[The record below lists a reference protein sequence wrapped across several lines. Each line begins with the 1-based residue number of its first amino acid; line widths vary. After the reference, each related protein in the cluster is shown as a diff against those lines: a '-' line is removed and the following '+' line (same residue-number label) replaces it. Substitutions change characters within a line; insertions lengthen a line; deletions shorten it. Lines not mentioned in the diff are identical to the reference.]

1 MHKHT
6 VQYLVG
12 GIFSLVIA
20 MSIGR
25 FSYTVILPY
34 MQDTFAFSRATAG
47 FLATSNYLG
56 YLVGALV
63 AGRLQI
69 GDKRIPFLQIA
80 LVISILTTA
89 MMGLTDAI
97 IAWYVLR
104 FMSGV
109 MSAFIFVVAASL
121 VLDQLAGN
129 GKSHLSGLFYSGVGT
144 GIALSAVIVSP
155 IHAMFD
161 WNGTWIALALFSVI
175 LLVFIVMFIKPVT
188 QQYTKQKPSQTVASQ
203 KVPSTT
209 WMKWLILAYSLE
221 GLGYI
226 VTGTFIVSIAEE
238 STNFHGDASFV
249 WFVVGIAAMPS
260 CIISSKLAQRYGY
273 VRTLLISMLFQG
285 LGIVL
290 PAFATNTMTLYTSA
304 FIFGATFMGITT
316 VATTL
321 ARQIL
326 PVNSH
331 QILGYLTAG
340 YALGQ
345 MLGPS
350 LAGAIANYTNSYQYA
365 LFGATTIVIVGALCL
380 ISGLKYEKEKVGEL
394 DAISEYRRKPS

>member
-1 MHKHT
+1 MNKQT
-6 VQYLVG
+6 FQYLIG
-12 GIFSLVIA
+12 GIFTLVIA
-20 MSIGR
+20 MGIGR

-34 MQDTFAFSRATAG
+34 MQETFAFSRATAG

-63 AGRLQI
+63 AGRLQLA
-69 GDKRIPFLQIA
+69 DKRIPFLQIA
-80 LVISILTTA
+80 LVMSILTTA
-89 MMGLTDAI
+89 FMGFTDTI
-97 IAWYVLR
+97 MVWYVLR
-104 FMSGV
+104 FISGV

-121 VLDQLAGN
+121 VLDQLARI
-129 GKSHLSGLFYSGVGT
+129 GKAHLSGLFYSGVGM
-144 GIALSAVIVSP
+144 GIALSAIIVSP
-155 IHAMFD
+155 IHAIFN
-161 WNGTWIALALFSVI
+161 WNGTWIALALFCII
-175 LLVFIVMFIKPVT
+175 LFIFIIIFIQPVT
-188 QQYTKQKPSQTVASQ
+188 SSAQQKGSTAKASP
-203 KVPSTT
+203 KAPPAI
-209 WMKWLILAYSLE
+209 WMKWLIIAYSLE

-238 STNFHGDASFV
+238 STSFHGDATFV
-249 WFVVGIAAMPS
+249 WFVVGVAAIPS
-260 CIISSKLAQRYGY
+260 CIVWSKLAQRYGY

-290 PAFATNTMTLYTSA
+290 PAFATTTITLYISA

-321 ARQIL
+321 ARQIS

-345 MLGPS
+345 MIGPS
-350 LAGAIANYTNSYQYA
+350 LAGALANYTNSYQYA
-365 LFGATTIVIVGALCL
+365 LFGATAVIVVGALCL
-380 ISGLKYEKEKVGEL
+380 ISGLKYEK
-394 DAISEYRRKPS
+394 ISSLEAL

>member
-1 MHKHT
+1 MHKQT
-6 VQYLVG
+6 VQYLFG

-34 MQDTFAFSRATAG
+34 MQDTFAFSHATAG

-69 GDKRIPFLQIA
+69 GGKRIPFLQIS

-89 MMGLTDAI
+89 MMGFTDAV

-104 FMSGV
+104 FISGV
-109 MSAFIFVVAASL
+109 MSALIFVVAASL

-129 GKSHLSGLFYSGVGT
+129 GKAHLSGLFYSGVGA

-161 WNGTWIALALFSVI
+161 WNGTWIALALFSVV
-175 LLVFIVMFIKPVT
+175 LLVFIVLFIKPVT
-188 QQYTKQKPSQTVASQ
+188 QHPQQKQSQTIASH
-203 KVPSTT
+203 KVPPTT
-209 WMKWLILAYSLE
+209 WMKWLILGYSLE

-238 STNFHGDASFV
+238 STSFHGDATFV
-249 WFVVGIAAMPS
+249 WFVVGIAAIPS
-260 CIISSKLAQRYGY
+260 CIVWSTLAQRYGY
-273 VRTLLISMLFQG
+273 VRTLLTSMLIQG

-290 PAFATNTMTLYTSA
+290 PALATNTMTLYISA

-316 VATTL
+316 IATTL
-321 ARQIL
+321 ARQIF

-331 QILGYLTAG
+331 KILGYLTAG

-350 LAGAIANYTNSYQYA
+350 LAGALANYTNSYQYA
-365 LFGATTIVIVGALCL
+365 LFGATAVVVIGALCL
-380 ISGLKYEKEKVGEL
+380 ISGLKYEKVKVGEL
-394 DAISEYRRKPS
+394 ATQVNLSK

>member
-1 MHKHT
+1 MNKQT
-6 VQYLVG
+6 FQYLIG
-12 GIFSLVIA
+12 GIFTLVIA
-20 MSIGR
+20 MGIGR

-34 MQDTFAFSRATAG
+34 MQETFAFSRATAG

-63 AGRLQI
+63 AGRLQLA
-69 GDKRIPFLQIA
+69 DKRIPFLQIA
-80 LVISILTTA
+80 LVMSILTTA
-89 MMGLTDAI
+89 FMGFTYTI
-97 IAWYVLR
+97 MVWYVLR
-104 FMSGV
+104 FISGV

-121 VLDQLAGN
+121 VLDQLARI
-129 GKSHLSGLFYSGVGT
+129 GKAHLSGLFYSGVGM
-144 GIALSAVIVSP
+144 GIALSAIIVSP
-155 IHAMFD
+155 IHAIFN
-161 WNGTWIALALFSVI
+161 WNGTWIALALFCII
-175 LLVFIVMFIKPVT
+175 LFIFIIIFIQPVT
-188 QQYTKQKPSQTVASQ
+188 SSAQQKESTAKASP
-203 KVPSTT
+203 KAPPAI
-209 WMKWLILAYSLE
+209 WMKWLIISYSLE

-238 STNFHGDASFV
+238 STSFHGDAAFV
-249 WFVVGIAAMPS
+249 WFVVGVAAIPS
-260 CIISSKLAQRYGY
+260 CIVWSKLAQRYGY

-290 PAFATNTMTLYTSA
+290 PAFATNTITLYISA

-321 ARQIL
+321 ARQIS

-345 MLGPS
+345 MIGPS
-350 LAGAIANYTNSYQYA
+350 LAGALANYTNSYQYA
-365 LFGATTIVIVGALCL
+365 LFGATAVIVVGALCL
-380 ISGLKYEKEKVGEL
+380 ISGLKYEK
-394 DAISEYRRKPS
+394 ISSLETL

>member
-1 MHKHT
+1 MHKQT

-12 GIFSLVIA
+12 GIFTLIIA
-20 MSIGR
+20 MAIGR

-34 MQDTFAFSRATAG
+34 MQDTFTFSRATAG

-69 GDKRIPFLQIA
+69 GDKRFPFLQIS
-80 LVISILTTA
+80 LIISILTTA
-89 MMGLTDAI
+89 MMGFTDAI

-104 FMSGV
+104 FISGV
-109 MSAFIFVVAASL
+109 MSAFVFVVAASL
-121 VLDQLAGN
+121 VLDKLAGN

-144 GIALSAVIVSP
+144 GIALSAIIVSP

-161 WNGTWIALALFSVI
+161 WDGTWIALALFSVI
-175 LLVFIVMFIKPVT
+175 LLVFVVFFIKPVT
-188 QQYTKQKPSQTVASQ
+188 QHTQQKSSQIVAMR
-203 KVPSTT
+203 KFPPTT

-238 STNFHGDASFV
+238 STGFHGDAAFV
-249 WFVVGIAAMPS
+249 WFVVGIAAIPS
-260 CIISSKLAQRYGY
+260 CIVWSKLAQRHGY
-273 VRTLLISMLFQG
+273 VRTLLISMLLQG

-350 LAGAIANYTNSYQYA
+350 LAGTLANYTNSYQYA
-365 LFGATTIVIVGALCL
+365 LFGATAVVVVGALCL

-394 DAISEYRRKPS
+394 DLISE

>member
-1 MHKHT
+1 MNKQT
-6 VQYLVG
+6 FQYLIG
-12 GIFSLVIA
+12 GIFTLVIA
-20 MSIGR
+20 MGIGR

-34 MQDTFAFSRATAG
+34 MQETFAFSRATAG

-63 AGRLQI
+63 AGRLQLA
-69 GDKRIPFLQIA
+69 DKRIPFLQIA
-80 LVISILTTA
+80 LVMSILTTA
-89 MMGLTDAI
+89 FMGFTDTI
-97 IAWYVLR
+97 MIWYVLR
-104 FMSGV
+104 FISGV

-121 VLDQLAGN
+121 VLDQLARI
-129 GKSHLSGLFYSGVGT
+129 GKAHLSGLFYSGVGM
-144 GIALSAVIVSP
+144 GIALSAIIVSP
-155 IHAMFD
+155 IHAIFN
-161 WNGTWIALALFSVI
+161 WNGTWIALALFCII
-175 LLVFIVMFIKPVT
+175 LFIFIIIFIQPVT
-188 QQYTKQKPSQTVASQ
+188 SSAQQKGSTAKASP
-203 KVPSTT
+203 KAPPAI
-209 WMKWLILAYSLE
+209 WMKWLIIAYSLE

-238 STNFHGDASFV
+238 STSFHGDAAFV
-249 WFVVGIAAMPS
+249 WFVVGVAAIPS
-260 CIISSKLAQRYGY
+260 CIVWSKLAQRYGY

-290 PAFATNTMTLYTSA
+290 PAFATTTITLYISA

-321 ARQIL
+321 ARQIS

-345 MLGPS
+345 MIGPS
-350 LAGAIANYTNSYQYA
+350 LAGALANYTNSYQYA
-365 LFGATTIVIVGALCL
+365 LFGATAVIVVGALCL
-380 ISGLKYEKEKVGEL
+380 ISGLKYEK
-394 DAISEYRRKPS
+394 ISSLEAL

>member
-1 MHKHT
+1 M
-6 VQYLVG
+6 
-12 GIFSLVIA
+12 IA
-20 MSIGR
+20 MGIGR

-34 MQDTFAFSRATAG
+34 MQETFAFSRATAG

-63 AGRLQI
+63 AGRLQLA
-69 GDKRIPFLQIA
+69 DKRIPFLQIA
-80 LVISILTTA
+80 LVMSILTTA
-89 MMGLTDAI
+89 FMGFTDTI
-97 IAWYVLR
+97 MVWYVLR
-104 FMSGV
+104 FISGV

-121 VLDQLAGN
+121 VLDQLARI
-129 GKSHLSGLFYSGVGT
+129 GKAHLSGLFYSGVGM
-144 GIALSAVIVSP
+144 GIALSAIIVSP
-155 IHAMFD
+155 IHAIFN
-161 WNGTWIALALFSVI
+161 WNGTWIALALFCII
-175 LLVFIVMFIKPVT
+175 LFIFIIIFIQPVT
-188 QQYTKQKPSQTVASQ
+188 SSAQQKESTAKASP
-203 KVPSTT
+203 KAPPAI
-209 WMKWLILAYSLE
+209 WMKWLIIAYSLE

-238 STNFHGDASFV
+238 STSFHGDAAFV
-249 WFVVGIAAMPS
+249 WFVVGVAAIPS
-260 CIISSKLAQRYGY
+260 CIVWSKLAQRYGY

-290 PAFATNTMTLYTSA
+290 PAFATNTITLYISA

-321 ARQIL
+321 ARQIS

-345 MLGPS
+345 MIGPS
-350 LAGAIANYTNSYQYA
+350 LAGALANYTNSYQYA
-365 LFGATTIVIVGALCL
+365 LFGATAVIVVGALCL
-380 ISGLKYEKEKVGEL
+380 ISGLKYEK
-394 DAISEYRRKPS
+394 ISSLETL

>member
-1 MHKHT
+1 MNKQT
-6 VQYLVG
+6 FQYLIG
-12 GIFSLVIA
+12 GIFTLVIA
-20 MSIGR
+20 MGIGR

-34 MQDTFAFSRATAG
+34 MQETFAFSRATAG

-63 AGRLQI
+63 AGRLQLA
-69 GDKRIPFLQIA
+69 DKRIPFLQIA
-80 LVISILTTA
+80 LVMSILTTA
-89 MMGLTDAI
+89 FMGFTDTI
-97 IAWYVLR
+97 MVWYVLR
-104 FMSGV
+104 FISGV

-121 VLDQLAGN
+121 VLDQLARI
-129 GKSHLSGLFYSGVGT
+129 GKAHLSGLFYSGVGM
-144 GIALSAVIVSP
+144 GIALSAIIVSP
-155 IHAMFD
+155 IHAIFN
-161 WNGTWIALALFSVI
+161 WNGTWIALALFCII
-175 LLVFIVMFIKPVT
+175 LFIFIIIFIQPVT
-188 QQYTKQKPSQTVASQ
+188 SSAQQKGSTPKASP
-203 KVPSTT
+203 KAPPAI
-209 WMKWLILAYSLE
+209 WMKWLSIAYSLE

-238 STNFHGDASFV
+238 STSFHGDAAFV
-249 WFVVGIAAMPS
+249 WFVVGVAAIPS
-260 CIISSKLAQRYGY
+260 CIVWSKLAQRYGY

-290 PAFATNTMTLYTSA
+290 PAFATTTITLYISA

-321 ARQIL
+321 ARQIS

-350 LAGAIANYTNSYQYA
+350 LAGALANYTNSYQYA
-365 LFGATTIVIVGALCL
+365 LFGATAVIVVGALCL
-380 ISGLKYEKEKVGEL
+380 ISGLKYEKVSSLETL
-394 DAISEYRRKPS
+394 

>member
-1 MHKHT
+1 MNKQT
-6 VQYLVG
+6 LQYLIG
-12 GIFSLVIA
+12 GIFALVIA
-20 MSIGR
+20 MGIGR

-34 MQDTFAFSRATAG
+34 MEETFAFSRTTAG

-63 AGRLQI
+63 AGRLQLA
-69 GDKRIPFLQIA
+69 DKRIPFLQIA
-80 LVISILTTA
+80 LVISILTSA
-89 MMGLTDAI
+89 FMGFTDAI
-97 IAWYVLR
+97 LIWYVLR
-104 FMSGV
+104 FISGV
-109 MSAFIFVVAASL
+109 ISAFIFVVAASL

-129 GKSHLSGLFYSGVGT
+129 GKAHLSGLFYSGVGI
-144 GIALSAVIVSP
+144 GIALSAIIVSP
-155 IHAMFD
+155 IHAIFN
-161 WNGTWIALALFSVI
+161 WNGTWIALALFCVI
-175 LLVFIVMFIKPVT
+175 LFVFIVIVIKPVT
-188 QQYTKQKPSQTVASQ
+188 PSPQQKGSKDKASL
-203 KVPSTT
+203 KAPPAT
-209 WMKWLILAYSLE
+209 WMKWLIIAYSLE

-238 STNFHGDASFV
+238 STSFHGDAAFV
-249 WFVVGIAAMPS
+249 WFVVGVAAIPS
-260 CIISSKLAQRYGY
+260 CIVWSKLAQRYGY
-273 VRTLLISMLFQG
+273 VRILLISMLFQG

-290 PAFATNTMTLYTSA
+290 PALATNTITLYTSA

-350 LAGAIANYTNSYQYA
+350 LAGALANYTNSYQYA
-365 LFGATTIVIVGALCL
+365 LFGATAVVVVGALCL
-380 ISGLKYEKEKVGEL
+380 ISGLKYEK
-394 DAISEYRRKPS
+394 ISSL

>member
-1 MHKHT
+1 MHKQT
-6 VQYLVG
+6 FLYLIG
-12 GIFSLVIA
+12 GILALVIA

-25 FSYTVILPY
+25 FAYTVILPY
-34 MQDTFAFSRATAG
+34 MQDTFAFNRATAG

-56 YLVGALV
+56 YLVGALI

-69 GDKRIPFLQIA
+69 GDKRIPFLQLA

-89 MMGLTDAI
+89 MMGSTDVI
-97 IAWYVLR
+97 IAWYALR
-104 FMSGV
+104 FISGV
-109 MSAFIFVVAASL
+109 MSAFIFVAAASL

-129 GKSHLSGLFYSGVGT
+129 GKAHLSGLFYSGVGT

-161 WNGTWIALALFSVI
+161 WNGTWIALALFSAV
-175 LLVFIVMFIKPVT
+175 LFVFIVLLIKPAT
-188 QQYTKQKPSQTVASQ
+188 QQTQEKSSQPV
-203 KVPSTT
+203 VPQRVPPTT

-238 STNFHGDASFV
+238 STNFHGDAAIV
-249 WFVVGIAAMPS
+249 WFVVGIAAIPS
-260 CIISSKLAQRYGY
+260 CIVWSKLAQRYGY
-273 VRTLLISMLFQG
+273 VRTLFISMLFQG

-290 PAFATNTMTLYTSA
+290 PAFATNTMTLYASA

-321 ARQIL
+321 ARQIV

-350 LAGAIANYTNSYQYA
+350 LAGTLANYTNSYQNA
-365 LFGATTIVIVGALCL
+365 LFGATAVVVVGALCL
-380 ISGLKYEKEKVGEL
+380 ISGLKYEKVKVGEL
-394 DAISEYRRKPS
+394 RSIT

>member
-1 MHKHT
+1 MHKQT
-6 VQYLVG
+6 FLYLIG
-12 GIFSLVIA
+12 GILALVIA

-25 FSYTVILPY
+25 FAYTVILPY
-34 MQDTFAFSRATAG
+34 MQDTFAFNRATAG

-56 YLVGALV
+56 YLVGALI

-69 GDKRIPFLQIA
+69 GDKRIPFLQLA

-89 MMGLTDAI
+89 MMGSTDAI
-97 IAWYVLR
+97 IAWYALR

-109 MSAFIFVVAASL
+109 MSAFIFVAAASL

-129 GKSHLSGLFYSGVGT
+129 GKAHLSGLFYSGVGT

-161 WNGTWIALALFSVI
+161 WNGTWIALALFSAI
-175 LLVFIVMFIKPVT
+175 LFVFIVFLIKPVT
-188 QQYTKQKPSQTVASQ
+188 QQTQEKSSQTV
-203 KVPSTT
+203 VPQRVPPTT

-238 STNFHGDASFV
+238 STSFHGDAAIV
-249 WFVVGIAAMPS
+249 WFVVGIAAIPS
-260 CIISSKLAQRYGY
+260 CIVWSKLAQRYGY
-273 VRTLLISMLFQG
+273 VRTLFISMLFQG

-290 PAFATNTMTLYTSA
+290 PAFATNTMTLYASA

-321 ARQIL
+321 ARQIV

-350 LAGAIANYTNSYQYA
+350 LAGTLANYTNSYQNA
-365 LFGATTIVIVGALCL
+365 LFGATAVVIVGALCL
-380 ISGLKYEKEKVGEL
+380 ISGLKYEKVKVGEL
-394 DAISEYRRKPS
+394 RSIT

>member
-12 GIFSLVIA
+12 GILALVIA
-20 MSIGR
+20 MAIGR

-63 AGRLQI
+63 AGRLQM
-69 GDKRIPFLQIA
+69 GNKRIPFLQIA

-89 MMGLTDAI
+89 MMGFTDAV

-104 FMSGV
+104 FMSGI
-109 MSAFIFVVAASL
+109 MSAWIFVVAASL
-121 VLDQLAGN
+121 VLDQLAN
-129 GKSHLSGLFYSGVGT
+129 DGKAHLSGLFYSGVGT
-144 GIALSAVIVSP
+144 GIALSSIIVSP
-155 IHAMFD
+155 MHAMFD
-161 WNGTWIALALFSVI
+161 WDGTWIALALFSVI
-175 LLVFIVMFIKPVT
+175 LLLFIVFLIRPVNQQHT
-188 QQYTKQKPSQTVASQ
+188 QKKSSQTVAMRKFPPAS
-203 KVPSTT
+203 
-209 WMKWLILAYSLE
+209 WMKWLIMAYSLE

-238 STNFHGDASFV
+238 STSFHGDASYV
-249 WFVVGIAAMPS
+249 WFVVGIAAIPS
-260 CIISSKLAQRYGY
+260 CIVCSKLAQRYGY

-290 PAFATNTMTLYTSA
+290 PALATNTMTLYISA

-350 LAGAIANYTNSYQYA
+350 LAGTLANYTNSYQYA
-365 LFGATTIVIVGALCL
+365 LLGATAVVVVGAFCL
-380 ISGLKYEKEKVGEL
+380 ISGLNYEKEKVGEL
-394 DAISEYRRKPS
+394 DAISE